1 MWLVSWNWL
10 ETGTIV
16 ETNLLLLILIMPKR
30 LTEEEK
36 IARYDQR
43 IEKQMMRNKVWQ
55 ADNKDKYLSLMAGYS
70 RNYYELHKAERNQ
83 KRTEYNRRKREEK
96 KKLEQMAEI
105 EEEIP

>member
-1 MWLVSWNWL
+1 
-10 ETGTIV
+10 
-16 ETNLLLLILIMPKR
+16 MPKR

-55 ADNKDKYLSLMAGYS
+55 AENNDKYLTLMAGYS

-96 KKLEQMAEI
+96 KKLEKMVEMAGENVKD
-105 EEEIP
+105 EGVMGGG